1 MESAQPMKNSY
12 FAETFNP
19 CRNSIVINHNPFQI
33 KKDTQG
39 PITAIDTFTPNKF
52 SGAEIHKNPSSTG
65 FTIRPSIRRCLS
77 NNVSIFSQKSQSKPS

>member
-1 MESAQPMKNSY
+1 MKNSY

-19 CRNSIVINHNPFQI
+19 CRNSIAINPNPFQI
-33 KKDTQG
+33 KKDNHG
-39 PITAIDTFTPNKF
+39 PITTINTFTPNKF

-77 NNVSIFSQKSQSKPS
+77 NNLSILSQKSQSKLS